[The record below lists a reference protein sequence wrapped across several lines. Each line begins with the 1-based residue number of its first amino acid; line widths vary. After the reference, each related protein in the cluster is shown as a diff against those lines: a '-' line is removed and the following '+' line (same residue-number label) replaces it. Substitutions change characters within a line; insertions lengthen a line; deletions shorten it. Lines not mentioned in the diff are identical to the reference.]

1 MMSVYQNGREKEGV
15 GESIKG
21 NTMVILG
28 MME

>member
-1 MMSVYQNGREKEGV
+1 MSVYQNGREKEGV

-28 MME
+28 MMD